1 MTLSGIM
8 LRRAILLAMVVDAA
22 VVGAAD
28 VHVLRD
34 IPYEPENCRFG
45 LGDLYLP
52 ESLSDKTPVVLTIH
66 GGGWTSGDR
75 YSWSGVAEFFCR
87 DLGCAAFNIEY
98 RLASSTNH
106 WPACGDD
113 CIKAADW
120 LFSEG
125 FRKRTGFLPKQVYVC
140 GGSAGG
146 HLALWTALNL
156 PSAKVAVAISIS
168 GIADVEPDRAAN
180 SGRYR
185 WMAGEG
191 MPEVNPMKIIK
202 PGGPCLLLTHA
213 VGDNVVPVASERNFA
228 AAYRAAGNVAEV
240 YEYPCGI
247 RPELTGHCI
256 WIPASKPHRLISELE
271 ERIAAFMRGNMQ
283 EKGTLR

>member
-113 CIKAADW
+113 CIKAADS
-120 LFSEG
+120 LMY
-125 FRKRTGFLPKQVYVC
+125 KIKQ
-140 GGSAGG
+140 
-146 HLALWTALNL
+146 
-156 PSAKVAVAISIS
+156 KKK
-168 GIADVEPDRAAN
+168 AAF
-180 SGRYR
+180 SGRQ
-185 WMAGEG
+185 
-191 MPEVNPMKIIK
+191 
-202 PGGPCLLLTHA
+202 
-213 VGDNVVPVASERNFA
+213 
-228 AAYRAAGNVAEV
+228 
-240 YEYPCGI
+240 
-247 RPELTGHCI
+247 
-256 WIPASKPHRLISELE
+256 PASKTSS
-271 ERIAAFMRGNMQ
+271 
-283 EKGTLR
+283 KK